1 MEKNVSNQKPRG
13 FYAACISFSFERFAF
28 YAAKWLMTV
37 FVAASIMDGGLGL
50 STGEAARMSANLV
63 AFTYLLPLFGA
74 YISDYL
80 VGARYLIPIGLIL
93 MGAGFLAAWKAE
105 SASGINVMVIL
116 VSLGTGLFKSQNNA
130 IIGRLFTDKSKL
142 DEAYSTQYSF
152 VNIGSFIG
160 TTVIGILAAKHGYR
174 FCFLICAIIVFIDAI
189 WYIANY
195 KNFGNV
201 GKKPFKINENADPD
215 EVKNK
220 EKVPLTKLE
229 KNRIFAIILV
239 SLFSIIFWIFWYLAS
254 LPVLFHWAGETAAAN
269 WTIGSF
275 EVPTSWFDSLNA
287 ILCIILGPVL
297 GSYWTK
303 KANSPKGD
311 FNMFQKTALGIFL
324 LGLSYIVFGT
334 AEVVRGNGQAS
345 LIWIIIFGIFLT
357 LGEMVFSPLGNSFIA
372 KYAPSQLI
380 TTMMSVWVLAVFFSG
395 KSYGAIYDY
404 TQQFPFDKVMFTIA
418 AIAIISAAVLWIFS
432 GKLQRLVE
440 PNAADKKE
448 YEKLHKTEK
457 TEDIE
462 KTENTV
468 DKENIKIEET
478 ITFESDDENN

>member
-1 MEKNVSNQKPRG
+1 MENSVSNKRPSG
-13 FYAACISFSFERFAF
+13 FYAACIAFSFERFAF

-37 FVAASIMDGGLGL
+37 FVAATIMDGGLGL

-63 AFTYLLPLFGA
+63 AFTYLLPLFGG

-93 MGAGFLAAWKAE
+93 MGVGYLVAWKAE
-105 SASGINVMVIL
+105 SASAINAMVIL
-116 VSLGTGLFKSQNNA
+116 VSIGTGLFKSQNNA
-130 IIGRLFTDKSKL
+130 IIGRLFTDKTQL
-142 DEAYSTQYSF
+142 DAAYSTQYSF

-160 TTVIGILAAKHGYR
+160 TTVIGILAAKYGYR
-174 FCFLICAIIVFIDAI
+174 FSFLVCAIVVFIDAI

-229 KNRIFAIILV
+229 KNRIFAIGLV
-239 SLFSIIFWIFWYLAS
+239 SFFSIIFWIFWYLAS
-254 LPVLFHWAGETAAAN
+254 LPVLFHWAGETAAAD
-269 WTIGSF
+269 WTIGNF
-275 EVPTSWFDSLNA
+275 EVPTAWFDSLNA
-287 ILCIILGPVL
+287 IMCIILGPIL
-297 GSYWTK
+297 GAYWTK
-303 KANSPKGD
+303 KAKSPKGD

-334 AEVVRGNGQAS
+334 AEVVRGQGQAS
-345 LIWIIIFGIFLT
+345 LIWIIVFGILLT

-372 KYAPSQLI
+372 KYSPPQLI
-380 TTMMSVWVLAVFFSG
+380 TTMMSVWVVAVFFSG
-395 KSYGAIYDY
+395 KSYGAIYDF

-418 AIAIISAAVLWIFS
+418 AIAIISAVILWIFS
-432 GKLQRLVE
+432 GKLQKLVE
-440 PNAADKKE
+440 PDAADRAE
-448 YEKLHKTEK
+448 YKKLHGKELKEDVKTAEK
-457 TEDIE
+457 M
-462 KTENTV
+462 
-468 DKENIKIEET
+468 
-478 ITFESDDENN
+478 TFESDDENN

>member
-1 MEKNVSNQKPRG
+1 MEKNVSNKKPRG
-13 FYAACISFSFERFAF
+13 FYAACIAFSFERFAF
-28 YAAKWLMTV
+28 YSAKWLMTV

-50 STGEAARMSANLV
+50 TTGEAARMSANLV

-80 VGARYLIPIGLIL
+80 IGARYLIPIGLAL
-93 MGAGFLAAWKAE
+93 MGAGFLVAWQAT
-105 SASGINVMVIL
+105 SATAINIMIIL
-116 VSLGTGLFKSQNNA
+116 VSIGTGLFKSQNNA

-160 TTVIGILAAKHGYR
+160 TTIIGILAAKYGYR
-174 FCFLICAIIVFIDAI
+174 FSFLVCAIVVFIDAI

-195 KNFGNV
+195 KNFGNA
-201 GKKPFKINENADPD
+201 GKKPFKINENADPN
-215 EVKNK
+215 EAKNE

-239 SLFSIIFWIFWYLAS
+239 SFFSIIFWIFWYLAS
-254 LPVLFHWAGETAAAN
+254 LPVLFHWAGETAAAD

-275 EVPTSWFDSLNA
+275 EVPTAWFDSLNA
-287 ILCIILGPVL
+287 ILCIILGPIL
-297 GSYWTK
+297 GAYWTK
-303 KANSPKGD
+303 KAKSPKGD

-324 LGLSYIVFGT
+324 IGLSYIVFGT
-334 AEVVRGNGQAS
+334 AEIVRGDGQAS
-345 LIWIIIFGIFLT
+345 LMWIILFGILLT

-372 KYAPSQLI
+372 KYAPPKLI

-395 KSYGAIYDY
+395 KSYGAIYDF

-418 AIAIISAAVLWIFS
+418 AIAIISAAILWVFS
-432 GKLQRLVE
+432 NKLQRLVE
-440 PNAADKKE
+440 PNEADRRE
-448 YEKLHKTEK
+448 YAKLHG
-457 TEDIE
+457 
-462 KTENTV
+462 
-468 DKENIKIEET
+468 KENANKDQT
-478 ITFESDDENN
+478 KTFESEDKDN

>member
-1 MEKNVSNQKPRG
+1 MERELSNKKPFG
-13 FYAACISFSFERFAF
+13 FYAACISFSLERFAF
-28 YAAKWLMTV
+28 YSAKWLMTV

-50 STGEAARMSANLV
+50 TTGEAARMSANLV

-80 VGARYLIPIGLIL
+80 IGARYLIPIGLAL
-93 MGAGFLAAWKAE
+93 MGAGFLVAWQAT
-105 SASGINVMVIL
+105 SATAINIMVIL
-116 VSLGTGLFKSQNNA
+116 VSIGTGLFKSQNNA

-160 TTVIGILAAKHGYR
+160 TTIIGILAAKYGYR
-174 FCFLICAIIVFIDAI
+174 FSFLVCAIVVFIDAI

-195 KNFGNV
+195 KNFGNA
-201 GKKPFKINENADPD
+201 GKKPFKINENADPN
-215 EVKNK
+215 EAKNE

-239 SLFSIIFWIFWYLAS
+239 SFFSIIFWIFWYLAS
-254 LPVLFHWAGETAAAN
+254 LPVLFHWAGETAAAD

-275 EVPTSWFDSLNA
+275 EVPTAWFDSLNA
-287 ILCIILGPVL
+287 ILCIILGPIL
-297 GSYWTK
+297 GAYWTK
-303 KANSPKGD
+303 KAKSPKGD

-324 LGLSYIVFGT
+324 IGLSYIVFGT
-334 AEVVRGNGQAS
+334 AEIVRGDGQAS
-345 LIWIIIFGIFLT
+345 LMWIILFGILLT

-372 KYAPSQLI
+372 KYAPAKLI

-395 KSYGAIYDY
+395 KSYGAIYDF

-418 AIAIISAAVLWIFS
+418 AIAIISAVILWIFS
-432 GKLQRLVE
+432 GKLQKLVE
-440 PNAADKKE
+440 PDAVDRAEHK
-448 YEKLHKTEK
+448 KLHGKELKEDVKTAEK
-457 TEDIE
+457 M
-462 KTENTV
+462 
-468 DKENIKIEET
+468 
-478 ITFESDDENN
+478 TFESDDENN

>member
-1 MEKNVSNQKPRG
+1 MQKNVTNKRPAG
-13 FYAACISFSFERFAF
+13 FYAACIAFSFERFAF

-37 FVAASIMDGGLGL
+37 FVAATIMDGGLGL

-63 AFTYLLPLFGA
+63 AFTYLLPLFGG

-80 VGARYLIPIGLIL
+80 IGARYLIPIGLAL
-93 MGAGFLAAWKAE
+93 MGVGYLLAWKAE
-105 SASGINVMVIL
+105 SAGAINAMVIL
-116 VSLGTGLFKSQNNA
+116 VSIGTGLFKSQNNA
-130 IIGRLFTDKSKL
+130 IIGRLFKDKTQL
-142 DEAYSTQYSF
+142 DAAYSTQYSF

-160 TTVIGILAAKHGYR
+160 TTIIGILAAKYGYR
-174 FCFLICAIIVFIDAI
+174 FCFLVCAIIVFIDAI

-195 KNFGNV
+195 KNFGNA
-201 GKKPFKINENADPD
+201 GKKPFKINENADPN
-215 EVKNK
+215 EVKNE

-239 SLFSIIFWIFWYLAS
+239 SFFSIIFWIFWYLAS
-254 LPVLFHWAGETAAAN
+254 LPVLFHWAGETAAAD

-275 EVPTSWFDSLNA
+275 EVPTAWFDSLNA
-287 ILCIILGPVL
+287 ILCIILGPIL
-297 GSYWTK
+297 GAYWTK

-324 LGLSYIVFGT
+324 LGLSYIVFGS
-334 AEVVRGNGQAS
+334 AEIARGTGQAS
-345 LIWIIIFGIFLT
+345 LVWIIVFGILLT

-372 KYAPSQLI
+372 KYAPPQLI

-395 KSYGAIYDY
+395 KSYGAIYDF

-418 AIAIISAAVLWIFS
+418 AIAIISAAILWFFS

-440 PNAADKKE
+440 PDAADRAE
-448 YEKLHKTEK
+448 YEKLHNTEK
-457 TEDIE
+457 
-462 KTENTV
+462 
-468 DKENIKIEET
+468 KENINKKSIETEET

>member
-1 MEKNVSNQKPRG
+1 MEKELSSKKPSG
-13 FYAACISFSFERFAF
+13 FYAACITFSLERFAF
-28 YAAKWLMTV
+28 YSAKWLMTV

-50 STGEAARMSANLV
+50 TTGEAARMSANLV
-63 AFTYLLPLFGA
+63 AFAYLLPLFGA

-80 VGARYLIPIGLIL
+80 IGARYLIPVGLSL
-93 MGAGFLAAWKAE
+93 MGVGFLVAWKAT
-105 SASGINVMVIL
+105 SAAAINAMVIL
-116 VSLGTGLFKSQNNA
+116 VSIGTGLFKSQNNA

-152 VNIGSFIG
+152 VNIGSFVG
-160 TTVIGILAAKHGYR
+160 TTIIGILAARHGYR
-174 FCFLICAIIVFIDAI
+174 FCFLVCAIIVFIDAI

-201 GKKPFKINENADPD
+201 GKKPFKINEDADPN
-215 EVKNK
+215 EVKNE

-229 KNRIFAIILV
+229 KNRIFAIVLV
-239 SLFSIIFWIFWYLAS
+239 SFFSIIFWIFWYLAS
-254 LPVLFHWAGETAAAN
+254 LPVLFHWAGETAAAD

-275 EVPTSWFDSLNA
+275 EVPTAWFDSLNA

-297 GSYWTK
+297 GAYWTK

-334 AEVVRGNGQAS
+334 AEVVRGTGQAS
-345 LIWIIIFGIFLT
+345 LIWIIVFSLLLT

-372 KYAPSQLI
+372 KYAPSRLI
-380 TTMMSVWVLAVFFSG
+380 TTMMSVWVVAVFFSG
-395 KSYGAIYDY
+395 KSYGAIYDF

-418 AIAIISAAVLWIFS
+418 AIAIISAAILWVFS
-432 GKLQRLVE
+432 NKLQRLVE
-440 PNAADKKE
+440 PNEADRRE
-448 YEKLHKTEK
+448 YAKLHG
-457 TEDIE
+457 
-462 KTENTV
+462 
-468 DKENIKIEET
+468 KENANKDQT
-478 ITFESDDENN
+478 MTFESEDKDN